1 MSSVFRMGRD
11 GTNAWRILSSVRRSK
26 RVNERGRVD
35 RGKSESKTV
44 REEEEDREEARERE
58 VTER

>member
-1 MSSVFRMGRD
+1 
-11 GTNAWRILSSVRRSK
+11 
-26 RVNERGRVD
+26 VNERGRVD